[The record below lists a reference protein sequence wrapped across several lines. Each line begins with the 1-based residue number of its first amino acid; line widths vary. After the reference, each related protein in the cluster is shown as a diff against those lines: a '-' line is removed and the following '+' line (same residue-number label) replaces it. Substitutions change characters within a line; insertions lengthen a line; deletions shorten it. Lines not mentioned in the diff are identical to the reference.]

1 MKNKEEE
8 NLTLIRRFI
17 LIIKY
22 RKLNNEKLQNILLNK
37 KLLKFNYIKRYHEL
51 SSKAYSIVESRFSC
65 STWNIK

>member
-1 MKNKEEE
+1 M
-8 NLTLIRRFI
+8 
-17 LIIKY
+17 IIKY